1 MKWLGPYRLATYLLL
16 LFCLGHT
23 AGGMLAQQSRGAG
36 ADTVFAA
43 MKTVHFD
50 LNGSTVSWYGMWF
63 GFGLTAS
70 IFLLL
75 SAVVSWQLSSVG
87 AQAWPQVRVIAWA
100 LVAAQAANTA
110 LSWLYFFAVPGIFG
124 VLITALLAAG
134 ALSGGRRAA
143 A

>member
-1 MKWLGPYRLATYLLL
+1 MKWLAPYRLATYLLL
-16 LFCLGHT
+16 LFFLGHT
-23 AGGMLAQQSRGAG
+23 GGGMLAQQPMGAA
-36 ADTVFAA
+36 ADTVLAA

-75 SAVVSWQLSSVG
+75 SAVMSWQLAKVD
-87 AQAWPQVRVIAWA
+87 AQAWPQVQLIAWA
-100 LVAAQAANTA
+100 LVVAQAANTV
-110 LSWLYFFAVPGIFG
+110 LSWLYFFMVPGLFG
-124 VLITALLAAG
+124 VLITALLAVG
-134 ALSGGRRAA
+134 AFSGGRRAA